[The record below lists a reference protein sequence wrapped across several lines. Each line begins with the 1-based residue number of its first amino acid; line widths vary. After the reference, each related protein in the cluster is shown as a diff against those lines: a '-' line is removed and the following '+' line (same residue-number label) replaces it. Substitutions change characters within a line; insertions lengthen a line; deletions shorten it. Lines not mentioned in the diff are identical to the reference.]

1 MPRNEHI
8 LWADKSRIGGIY
20 VRCSEQG
27 IVQAKKMKK
36 VYLTKFGIELPF
48 FTYCPLTGSLQPID
62 TIEALEE
69 QLRDAKESRD
79 QDPHQFI
86 QSILTPKQGSAVSS
100 YDLLT
105 EFALLAMS
113 NPDIFSC
120 LPALEDTK
128 IITVLVEHM
137 TKAGAISPLVKL
149 IQSGTDPQKEHAA
162 RALGA
167 LACENST
174 NQKTIAKAG
183 AISPLVKLIQ
193 SGTDPQKEHAARALG
208 ALAFN
213 STQILI
219 NYLTP
224 IKKNIVKA
232 GAIRPLVQLLS
243 GTPPQKEHA
252 AAALGVLAFN
262 STIKKNIAKAGAI
275 DPLVQLKQSGSPRQ
289 KQYASKALY
298 RLSWKHFFKSLF

>member
-1 MPRNEHI
+1 LPRNEHI

-149 IQSGTDPQKEHAA
+149 IQS
-162 RALGA
+162 
-167 LACENST
+167 
-174 NQKTIAKAG
+174 
-183 AISPLVKLIQ
+183 
-193 SGTDPQKEHAARALG
+193 
-208 ALAFN
+208 
-213 STQILI
+213 
-219 NYLTP
+219 
-224 IKKNIVKA
+224 
-232 GAIRPLVQLLS
+232 
-243 GTPPQKEHA
+243 
-252 AAALGVLAFN
+252 
-262 STIKKNIAKAGAI
+262 
-275 DPLVQLKQSGSPRQ
+275 
-289 KQYASKALY
+289 
-298 RLSWKHFFKSLF
+298 